1 MKQIPQKPL
10 PPSLLSQRSTGEA
23 AAAEIKL
30 VADYLAEL
38 MRGLHGCDWQILIDH
53 QVRFIMIA
61 AQGERKP
68 S

>member
-1 MKQIPQKPL
+1 MMPAPRPL
-10 PPSLLSQRSTGEA
+10 PQSLLSQRATGEA
-23 AAAEIKL
+23 AAAEVQQ

-38 MRGLHGCDWQILIDH
+38 MRGIHGYEWRILIDH

-61 AQGERKP
+61 ADGERKP